1 MLQDFL
7 VVSVARPYSATVS
20 GEPARA
26 LPGRPGLQT
35 DVSSVVRALLGL
47 KGLHQA
53 DLAPVLRISSSGVNE
68 KLRGK
73 RRWTLEDVDALA
85 KFFQCDPV
93 DFLSGPDTFLRR
105 RGNPD
110 ISVQKWDWTPSFVE
124 AHGQLAFAFPTRT
137 AATPTTDS
145 DTTYQAVA

>member
-73 RRWTLEDVDALA
+73 RRWTLEDVDAL
-85 KFFQCDPV
+85 
-93 DFLSGPDTFLRR
+93 LSETNTVTKYAELHHAVGGWGG
-105 RGNPD
+105 RGACWEGECRHLPAPPR
-110 ISVQKWDWTPSFVE
+110 QP
-124 AHGQLAFAFPTRT
+124 
-137 AATPTTDS
+137 
-145 DTTYQAVA
+145 